1 MGIFKAYDVR
11 GIYGEELNEK
21 VAYRIGY
28 FLPSLLGVNS
38 VVVGYDTRLSTPSLY
53 NELVKGIT
61 DSGNDVVSLGLSTT
75 PFVYF
80 ATVYLNAECS
90 VQITASHNSKEYNG
104 FKISRKGALPVGGD
118 TGLKDLEALVMSDRE
133 TPVSEKKGEIKNIKL
148 YSTYKAF
155 LKKWTEDY
163 TDLKITFDLSS
174 GMANLFAPSVF
185 GEAKFKY
192 LNNKL
197 DGSFP
202 SHELNPLIPANCAQ
216 LSDAVVQN
224 GSDIG
229 VIYDGDADRVVF
241 VDETGRFIQPDYITA
256 LIGYYYNHFK
266 NVAGNAVVDI
276 RTSKSTTDYLSKL
289 GYNPVIWKVGHS
301 FAKLK
306 IRETDARFGGE
317 LAGHYYFKDFFWC
330 DSGIFASILVLNT
343 LVNLKKQGKK
353 LSEFINELVVYANT
367 GEINFKIDN
376 KDEVIE
382 ELKNKYLPSASVSY
396 NFDGYRI
403 EYPTWWFSVRK
414 SNTEPY
420 LRLIVEASSKE
431 ELDSKLNE
439 LKSIIEK

>member
-202 SHELNPLIPANCAQ
+202 SHEPNPLIPANCAQ

-306 IRETDARFGGE
+306 IRETDARFGG
-317 LAGHYYFKDFFWC
+317 
-330 DSGIFASILVLNT
+330 
-343 LVNLKKQGKK
+343 
-353 LSEFINELVVYANT
+353 
-367 GEINFKIDN
+367 
-376 KDEVIE
+376 
-382 ELKNKYLPSASVSY
+382 
-396 NFDGYRI
+396 
-403 EYPTWWFSVRK
+403 
-414 SNTEPY
+414 
-420 LRLIVEASSKE
+420 
-431 ELDSKLNE
+431 
-439 LKSIIEK
+439 